1 MDFRLH
7 LIVGVNSAET
17 GGGASTQDRRP
28 LPGSQDYLR
37 TRAGKPTSPVCVG
50 PVRRW
55 APAILAQSHGHAD
68 GPVNRCLRYFTSCLD
83 VKCGIVAKVEQS
95 HRAVSREIAVEGL
108 EQAAIL
114 MVRHLAVRTG
124 LGLTANLTLGT
135 LNREGP
141 ARVTA
146 LAAAASIGQPA
157 MTELVQRLERQR
169 LVTRVEDPGD
179 GRAAVVTI
187 TNAGRALLDDQ
198 QRDRRDR
205 MAELLTGLPADDE
218 VTLTLAMHVA
228 LPIIRRLI
236 DDAQQSRTL
245 VDSDTPISQSRT

>member
-1 MDFRLH
+1 MWY
-7 LIVGVNSAET
+7 IYE
-17 GGGASTQDRRP
+17 
-28 LPGSQDYLR
+28 
-37 TRAGKPTSPVCVG
+37 
-50 PVRRW
+50 
-55 APAILAQSHGHAD
+55 
-68 GPVNRCLRYFTSCLD
+68 
-83 VKCGIVAKVEQS
+83 VKESYRG
-95 HRAVSREIAVEGL
+95 VSREIAVEGL

-141 ARVTA
+141 ARVTV

-157 MTELVQRLERQR
+157 MTELIQRLERQS
-169 LVTRVEDPGD
+169 LVTRVDDPGD

-187 TNAGRALLDDQ
+187 TNAGRALLDDL

-205 MAELLTGLPADDE
+205 MAELLTALPAEDE

-236 DDAQQSRTL
+236 VDAQQSRTQT
-245 VDSDTPISQSRT
+245 DSDTPISQSRT

>member
-1 MDFRLH
+1 MWY
-7 LIVGVNSAET
+7 IYE
-17 GGGASTQDRRP
+17 
-28 LPGSQDYLR
+28 
-37 TRAGKPTSPVCVG
+37 
-50 PVRRW
+50 
-55 APAILAQSHGHAD
+55 
-68 GPVNRCLRYFTSCLD
+68 
-83 VKCGIVAKVEQS
+83 VKESYRG
-95 HRAVSREIAVEGL
+95 VSREIAVEGL

-141 ARVTA
+141 ARVTV

-157 MTELVQRLERQR
+157 MTELIQRLERQS
-169 LVTRVEDPGD
+169 LVIRVDDPGD

-187 TNAGRALLDDQ
+187 TNAGRALLDDL

-205 MAELLTGLPADDE
+205 MAELLTALPAEDE

-236 DDAQQSRTL
+236 DDAQQSRTQT
-245 VDSDTPISQSRT
+245 DSDTPISQSRT

>member
-1 MDFRLH
+1 MWYIYEMKESYR
-7 LIVGVNSAET
+7 G
-17 GGGASTQDRRP
+17 
-28 LPGSQDYLR
+28 
-37 TRAGKPTSPVCVG
+37 
-50 PVRRW
+50 
-55 APAILAQSHGHAD
+55 
-68 GPVNRCLRYFTSCLD
+68 
-83 VKCGIVAKVEQS
+83 
-95 HRAVSREIAVEGL
+95 VSREIAVEGL

-141 ARVTA
+141 ARVTV

-157 MTELVQRLERQR
+157 MTELIQRLERQS
-169 LVTRVEDPGD
+169 LVTRVDDPGD

-187 TNAGRALLDDQ
+187 TNAGRALLDDL

-205 MAELLTGLPADDE
+205 MAELLTALPAEDE

-236 DDAQQSRTL
+236 DDAQQSRTQASTGSVRRRRRPRL
-245 VDSDTPISQSRT
+245 KCESLGALTPHRSGASERDVAG

>member
-1 MDFRLH
+1 MWY
-7 LIVGVNSAET
+7 IYE
-17 GGGASTQDRRP
+17 
-28 LPGSQDYLR
+28 
-37 TRAGKPTSPVCVG
+37 
-50 PVRRW
+50 
-55 APAILAQSHGHAD
+55 
-68 GPVNRCLRYFTSCLD
+68 
-83 VKCGIVAKVEQS
+83 VKESYRG
-95 HRAVSREIAVEGL
+95 VSREIAVEGL

-141 ARVTA
+141 ARVTV

-157 MTELVQRLERQR
+157 MTELIQRLERQS
-169 LVTRVEDPGD
+169 LVTRVDDPGD

-187 TNAGRALLDDQ
+187 TNAGRALLDDL

-205 MAELLTGLPADDE
+205 MAELLTALPAEDE

-236 DDAQQSRTL
+236 EDAQQSRTQT
-245 VDSDTPISQSRT
+245 DSDTPISQSRT